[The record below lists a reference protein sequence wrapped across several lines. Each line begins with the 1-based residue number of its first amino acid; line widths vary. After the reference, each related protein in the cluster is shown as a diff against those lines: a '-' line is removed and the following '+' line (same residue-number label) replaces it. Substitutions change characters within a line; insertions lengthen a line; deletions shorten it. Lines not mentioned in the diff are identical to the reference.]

1 MCILYSE
8 FMDIKDKII
17 EELRAEILLLREENR
32 LLREELAE
40 LKRRLGLDS
49 QTSSKPP
56 SSDGLK
62 KKPVRR

>member
-1 MCILYSE
+1 
-8 FMDIKDKII
+8 MDIKDKII
-17 EELRAEILLLREENR
+17 EELRAEIFLLREENR

-62 KKPVRR
+62 KKTGRR

>member
-1 MCILYSE
+1 
-8 FMDIKDKII
+8 MDIKDKII
-17 EELRAEILLLREENR
+17 KELRAEILMLREEIR

-62 KKPVRR
+62 KRQAADNESGIN

>member
-1 MCILYSE
+1 
-8 FMDIKDKII
+8 MDIKDKII
-17 EELRAEILLLREENR
+17 EELRAENLMLREEIR
-32 LLREELAE
+32 LLREELAI

-62 KKPVRR
+62 KKIGRR

>member
-1 MCILYSE
+1 
-8 FMDIKDKII
+8 MDIKDKII
-17 EELRAEILLLREENR
+17 KELRAEILMLREEIR

-62 KKPVRR
+62 KKTGRR

>member
-1 MCILYSE
+1 
-8 FMDIKDKII
+8 MDIKDQII

-32 LLREELAE
+32 LLREELVE

-62 KKPVRR
+62 KKIGRR